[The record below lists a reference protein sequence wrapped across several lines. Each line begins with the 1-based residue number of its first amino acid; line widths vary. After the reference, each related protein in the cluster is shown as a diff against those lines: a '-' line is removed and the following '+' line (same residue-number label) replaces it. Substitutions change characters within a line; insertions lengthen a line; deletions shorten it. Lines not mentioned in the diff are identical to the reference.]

1 MSFVL
6 EPTNDPG
13 TLILHIGDGLDF
25 RNADAFRQV
34 CQEQVQAAV
43 HSFILDFSEARLLD
57 SVGLGAIFS
66 LYRNVTPASGQVVF
80 AAVSAPVQVMVQ
92 VTKIYRVFPQ
102 YQTVELACEALRVR
116 REAG

>member
-1 MSFVL
+1 MSFAL

-25 RNADAFRQV
+25 RNADMFRTV
-34 CQEQVQAAV
+34 CQEQVQAEV
-43 HSFILDFSEARLLD
+43 RNFILDFSEARLLD

-66 LYRNVTPASGQVVF
+66 LYRNVTPTSGQVVF
-80 AAVSAPVQVMVQ
+80 AAVAAPVQVMVQ

-102 YQTVELACEALRVR
+102 YQTIALACEALRVSR
-116 REAG
+116 QGA

>member
-1 MSFVL
+1 MSFSI

-13 TLILHIGDGLDF
+13 TVIIHIGEGLDF
-25 RNADAFRQV
+25 RNAAEFKKV

-43 HSFILDFSEARLLD
+43 RNFILDFSEARLLD

-66 LYRNVTPASGQVVF
+66 LYRNVTPTHGQVVF

-102 YQTVELACEALRVR
+102 YQTVALACEALRVPK
-116 REAG
+116 GS